1 VTVRVLLL
9 SPTLGLGGAER
20 LAVLYAEGLKQRGHE
35 VLMAFGRRSRWDAH
49 AFSPTVETRLLTEVQ
64 LTPKTMLPWVRAL
77 RTLVR
82 DFKPDVLFTQSI
94 TVAAVAGI
102 AAPRIPHVVMLH
114 GIPDDQERLAAVVLR
129 TSRAHAVAVS
139 DQTAHGITR
148 HRGAP
153 PVETLRSGID
163 ITALERNAEV
173 PIDPPLPDGSP
184 RYIYIGR
191 FVHQKA
197 TEILVAAFAQVVAQY
212 PQAQL
217 VCAGIG
223 PELDERKQQA
233 ADLGVAERIVF
244 LGAVGNVAPYI
255 RASDAF
261 VLSSRWE
268 GLPVVLLE
276 TLALGTPA
284 IATAVDGSP
293 LVVRDGDTGWL
304 APPEDVDAFAAQM
317 LEAAADPAE
326 RKRRGANGRA
336 LIAREYD
343 AERVLDRIDAMLREA
358 VAPLP
363 LPPRPYHAAVRRLER
378 ARTRRAASDGL
389 SQPDGVRILAYH
401 RVIDAP
407 GDPLAVTPGEFAE
420 QMETLAASG
429 HVVVSLTRAVEL
441 LRAGP
446 IEGRYACVTFDDGYR
461 DNVDNALPVLE
472 RLGIEATI
480 FAVTGILDGTSSFHW
495 YRDPPPALTW
505 ADVEE
510 LLRGDVFDVQP
521 HSRTHASLPALDTET
536 ARDEIIGS
544 TRVLDAHRPTPSTV
558 FSYPAGRFGT
568 REQRLVQE
576 AGLAAAVGTGTGVNT
591 GLEDGLLALRRTLV
605 RPDTAP
611 SEFAA
616 VLDGALD
623 EDSWLHRKVRARRAR
638 G

>member
-1 VTVRVLLL
+1 MRVLLL

-94 TVAAVAGI
+94 TVAAVAGL

-129 TSRAHAVAVS
+129 STRAHAVAVS

-191 FVHQKA
+191 FVPQKA
-197 TEILVAAFAQVVAQY
+197 TEILVAAFAQVVAQH

-304 APPEDVDAFAAQM
+304 APPEDVDAFAARM

-326 RKRRGANGRA
+326 RARRGANGRA
-336 LIAREYD
+336 LIARDYD

-358 VAPLP
+358 VGPLP
-363 LPPRPYHAAVRRLER
+363 LPPRPYHSAVRRLER
-378 ARTRRAASDGL
+378 VRTRRTAGNGL
-389 SQPDGVRILAYH
+389 PQPDGVRILAYH

-407 GDPLAVTPGEFAE
+407 GDPLAVTPGEFVE
-420 QMETLAASG
+420 QMETLVASG
-429 HVVVSLTRAVEL
+429 HEVVSLTRAVEL

-446 IEGRYACVTFDDGYR
+446 VEGRYACVTFDDGYR
-461 DNVDNALPVLE
+461 DNVENALPVLE
-472 RLGIEATI
+472 RLGLDATI
-480 FAVTGILDGTSSFHW
+480 FAVTGILDGTSTFHW
-495 YRDPPPALTW
+495 YRIRRRPSPGRTSRNCCAATCSTCSRTAGRTRRCRRWTWRPRATRSSARRASSTGTARRRRPSSPTRPAASAPASSGWCRRPASRRQSAPALASTR
-505 ADVEE
+505 A
-510 LLRGDVFDVQP
+510 
-521 HSRTHASLPALDTET
+521 SRT
-536 ARDEIIGS
+536 GS
-544 TRVLDAHRPTPSTV
+544 S
-558 FSYPAGRFGT
+558 
-568 REQRLVQE
+568 
-576 AGLAAAVGTGTGVNT
+576 
-591 GLEDGLLALRRTLV
+591 ALRRTLV